1 MKTWILSSL
10 GCVNYLREAS
20 IQGRISRKY
29 GMYYVV
35 CNIWNMFLGIV
46 TLSATNVTMF
56 EYTDM
61 MKKLFEKQAEVE
73 QVSDFWKVNYI
84 YLNTAIITRS
94 WLQKQLLKTK
104 KWTSKMG

>member
-1 MKTWILSSL
+1 
-10 GCVNYLREAS
+10 
-20 IQGRISRKY
+20 
-29 GMYYVV
+29 
-35 CNIWNMFLGIV
+35 MFLGIV

-94 WLQKQLLKTK
+94 
-104 KWTSKMG
+104 